1 MASGSMEKQ
10 HVTGTAL
17 EIEVEKNS
25 GRNFPEEDYDNR
37 PIPVG
42 ASQAII
48 VPPSSKPTSD
58 APEQSYEKALVKL
71 EYNSA
76 PFSMRAST
84 SEEKILDLPS
94 HKEAEIVTPKTKKRG
109 RLENTGKSSAPQKME
124 NVAGSSSNGKATTSA
139 LRKLFHSPYTEKV
152 WAWLFGGTTYM
163 VESKHQRLKNQ
174 QEARTSEFVA
184 RLASKMT
191 EIIHHEEHSA
201 SKRMDPTE
209 IHANVLEFVNL
220 LLLTNLRV
228 LQGFGTLSKKGYL
241 KEHDLLHEWLLNIL
255 TEFRDQ
261 PPDLGAQS
269 SPKVF
274 PGLHLKQVVERV
286 VQTIGSKNS
295 NHLIYRIV
303 KKQQFDNTFVG
314 VVSESHLLM
323 TKTITTLLA
332 AYYKLH
338 NLEKWNCL
346 FRDEGTFLSHLSK
359 LQSPHYKRNTEAIEE
374 RKEFI
379 EVLKLLP
386 WKEKC
391 THNRK
396 TLSKSVQMS
405 MRVLISHKWEDWV
418 DPFVER
424 SPAVVGEA
432 AWARVSLI
440 ERGEKKF
447 ILVDPESLRRVTKKF
462 DPNESNNSLS
472 TSFLNFYKIEDF
484 TFGHVKQF
492 VRLVWVLNYRLIEAL
507 GYQVKDR
514 LYLEEQNH
522 IQNEIFNILNKP
534 RYHEGASEGL
544 EDSSEN
550 VTSEER
556 AISDLIFSSLRCKE
570 TERIHSPAV
579 LRKNKLSKQKIMM
592 TEAAVKMMAYHY
604 QKKNLIKWFNLFKDE
619 HGFLTGLEKI
629 SKRIRSDSGY
639 RSFKSITFRKMRQMR
654 LLPWEGTMYT
664 TSKQRLLNSFVFR
677 RKQYLI

>member
-1 MASGSMEKQ
+1 MMLGDPTCWTIPVVIRTAFLVFLKSRQRKFKRLQRVIENFKLQAGVSNKRSFSDYLWEARTQSSSHDWLKNRPPPQGIITDQERQNRLESEPQLHLGLSLHRPETARKKAKVKSAAAETAADGMGHSTFPEKPYWSTPGSSLLLESVRSPCHDGQQSEPWTCRIGSGRYFDPRLDLSLGLGQNSEPRKDPMASGSMEKQ

-42 ASQAII
+42 ASQATI
-48 VPPSSKPTSD
+48 VPPSSEPTSD

-71 EYNSA
+71 EYNA

-94 HKEAEIVTPKTKKRG
+94 HKAAEIVTPKTKKRG

-139 LRKLFHSPYTEKV
+139 LRKLFHSPYTEKIKESTGGKN
-152 WAWLFGGTTYM
+152 FGIRGP
-163 VESKHQRLKNQ
+163 
-174 QEARTSEFVA
+174 ARI
-184 RLASKMT
+184 KMT
-191 EIIHHEEHSA
+191 EIIHHEEHPQAKDGSYRNPCERLGVCKP
-201 SKRMDPTE
+201 S
-209 IHANVLEFVNL
+209 V
-220 LLLTNLRV
+220 LTNLRV

-286 VQTIGSKNS
+286 VQAIGSKNS

-447 ILVDPESLRRVTKKF
+447 S
-462 DPNESNNSLS
+462 
-472 TSFLNFYKIEDF
+472 
-484 TFGHVKQF
+484 
-492 VRLVWVLNYRLIEAL
+492 
-507 GYQVKDR
+507 
-514 LYLEEQNH
+514 
-522 IQNEIFNILNKP
+522 
-534 RYHEGASEGL
+534 
-544 EDSSEN
+544 
-550 VTSEER
+550 
-556 AISDLIFSSLRCKE
+556 
-570 TERIHSPAV
+570 
-579 LRKNKLSKQKIMM
+579 
-592 TEAAVKMMAYHY
+592 
-604 QKKNLIKWFNLFKDE
+604 
-619 HGFLTGLEKI
+619 
-629 SKRIRSDSGY
+629 
-639 RSFKSITFRKMRQMR
+639 
-654 LLPWEGTMYT
+654 
-664 TSKQRLLNSFVFR
+664 
-677 RKQYLI
+677 